1 MESLTIL
8 VSFDALG
15 TLLSAMGVPI
25 PGDVLGMLLLL
36 GALASGRLALSRVEP
51 SAQYLLQNLPL
62 WFVPLTI
69 RALSLGPVLERHV
82 WLLVVSLV
90 AGSWAS
96 LLAGGGIA
104 AGLERRGAYS
114 L

>member
-8 VSFDALG
+8 VGFDALG
-15 TLLSAMGVPI
+15 TLLSDIGVPL
-25 PGDVLGMLLLL
+25 PGNVLGMLLLL
-36 GALASGRLALSRVEP
+36 GALASGRLSLARVEP
-51 SAQYLLQNLPL
+51 GAQYLLQSLPL

-69 RALSLGPVLERHV
+69 RAFSLAPLLERHV
-82 WLLVVSLV
+82 WLLMASLV

-96 LLAGGGIA
+96 LLA
-104 AGLERRGAYS
+104 AGWTTAWLERRGAHH